1 MLKRILTLALSLLLC
16 AVPLAA
22 RAEAAPEGVPS
33 SSLFVSDSFAVESG
47 DTDDP
52 YNYITIKRFQIS
64 SPSTELLSFTVEL
77 STSETM
83 AKLGFKSL
91 TVQHWNGTSWEDCW
105 STGAHYAYSDTE
117 FSYSNTYSA
126 YSGESYRIYAV
137 LYAEKTS
144 TQYDRKPTTSS
155 YILCR

>member
-1 MLKRILTLALSLLLC
+1 MLKRILTLALSLILC

-33 SSLFVSDSFAVESG
+33 SSLFISDSFTVESG

-52 YNYITIKRFQIS
+52 YNYITIEKFQVL
-64 SPSTELLSFTVEL
+64 SPSTELLSFTVRL

-91 TVQHWNGTSWEDCW
+91 IVQHWNGTSWEDCW
-105 STGAHYAYSDTE
+105 TTGEHFAYSDTE
-117 FSYSNTYSA
+117 FYYSNTYSGF
-126 YSGESYRIYAV
+126 SGERYRIYAV

-155 YILCR
+155 YIYCQ